1 MFIRKQLIAKVKE
14 EIFKRNLQNVL
25 NPFLNVEAKDLT
37 PRMVNENMNVMV
49 NLECDLSSGENGLY
63 FLMRDLMNVCSDK
76 YGKNYKFLSELGQ
89 DLSVTQ
95 EIANRKL
102 QRAFVNSSEVT
113 RSVAFHLMQLSK
125 NSVLVG
131 GCVRDAILGKEPKDW
146 DFATDAHYD
155 VVEEKLKNAGF
166 KIKEAGKQFLVM
178 IVSKDGEDFEIAMF
192 RKDGNYTDG
201 RRPDSVEIGTI
212 FDDAERR
219 DFTINALSFNLFT
232 EMVQDPNG
240 TGLQDIKDKVL
251 RFVGKADDRI
261 KEDYLRVARFY
272 RFLGRFKD
280 LGMTADNKSLK
291 ACRTNFEAM
300 QKTVAPERLKM
311 ELEKMVGL

>member
-102 QRAFVNSSEVT
+102 QRAFANSSEVT

>member
-37 PRMVNENMNVMV
+37 PRMVNENMNVMA
-49 NLECDLSSGENGLY
+49 NLECDLSSGENSLY

-76 YGKNYKFLSELGQ
+76 YSKNYKFLSELGQ
-89 DLSVTQ
+89 NLSATQ
-95 EIANRKL
+95 EIANTKL
-102 QRAFVNSSEVT
+102 QRAFANSSETT

-166 KIKEAGKQFLVM
+166 NIKEAGKQFLVM

-261 KEDYLRVARFY
+261 KEDFLRVARFY
-272 RFLGRFKD
+272 RFLGRFKE